1 MVAHV
6 NDEEGVGKT
15 IEILDATDRL
25 VELFNV
31 TLEVKRFLLR
41 ELGGGAVFEL
51 LFHVLEALDRAA
63 NRLEVRQ
70 RAAQPALVNPAA
82 AGALRFLSNDFTSAA
97 LRVNEEDAAALA
109 RELTSELN
117 RFVEHHDGLFKIDD
131 MNLVAGAED
140 VLGHLRVP
148 ETSLMAEVA
157 TRFEHF
163 THADHL
169 NFLQGLSV

>member
-1 MVAHV
+1 
-6 NDEEGVGKT
+6 
-15 IEILDATDRL
+15 
-25 VELFNV
+25 
-31 TLEVKRFLLR
+31 
-41 ELGGGAVFEL
+41 
-51 LFHVLEALDRAA
+51 
-63 NRLEVRQ
+63 
-70 RAAQPALVNPAA
+70 
-82 AGALRFLSNDFTSAA
+82 
-97 LRVNEEDAAALA
+97 
-109 RELTSELN
+109 
-117 RFVEHHDGLFKIDD
+117 